1 MTRAKFIKREIVEVT
16 LRFTLDQTGSTME
29 VLEITPKPSKKMI
42 DVLEED
48 YNIYSECLPKED

>member
-29 VLEITPKPSKKMI
+29 VLEVKPKPSKKMI